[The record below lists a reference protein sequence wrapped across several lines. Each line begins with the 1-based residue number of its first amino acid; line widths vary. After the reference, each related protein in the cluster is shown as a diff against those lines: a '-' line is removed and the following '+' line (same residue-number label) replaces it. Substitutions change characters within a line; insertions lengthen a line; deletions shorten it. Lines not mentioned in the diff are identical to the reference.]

1 MEMGCFFTKM
11 VKRNM
16 MVNIQ
21 KVKVMIY
28 ALLKINW
35 QGKNQSKLI
44 KVKGMEMVR
53 IMR

>member
-1 MEMGCFFTKM
+1 MFFYKNGE
-11 VKRNM
+11 KKYDGQYSEGKSYD
-16 MVNIQ
+16 IP
-21 KVKVMIY
+21 
-28 ALLKINW
+28 LLKINW